1 MGEASLRS
9 YFTRIYGATPAAY
22 AKRIVLQRAAG
33 MLAESDASVSDV
45 ALASGYS
52 NPSKFSAAFK
62 REFAANPLEYRRRK
76 RLEHVEE
83 GLAQ

>member
-1 MGEASLRS
+1 MRH
-9 YFTRIYGATPAAY
+9 AAE
-22 AKRIVLQRAAG
+22 
-33 MLAESDASVSDV
+33 MLAEGDIPVSDV

-76 RLEHVEE
+76 RLEHMEE
-83 GLAQ
+83 DPA